1 MKTMMQNEK
10 RPLPENGAG
19 DLLHFCIMALSAAA
33 SQISG
38 LKFLYARQ
46 EPKPGGHETH
56 GRITCG
62 FSTLACFRDKN
73 DAVGWVV

>member
-19 DLLHFCIMALSAAA
+19 GPLHFCIMALSAAV

-38 LKFLYARQ
+38 LKFLHVRYMSKVGR
-46 EPKPGGHETH
+46 HEKQ
-56 GRITCG
+56 GWIACG
-62 FSTLACFRDKN
+62 FSVLECLPDR
-73 DAVGWVV
+73 